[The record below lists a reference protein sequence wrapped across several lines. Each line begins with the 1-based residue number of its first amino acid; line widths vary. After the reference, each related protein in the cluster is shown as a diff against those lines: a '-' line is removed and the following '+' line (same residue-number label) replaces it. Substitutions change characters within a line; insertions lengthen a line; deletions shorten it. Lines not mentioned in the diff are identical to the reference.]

1 MNNQLSEHF
10 TLSEMTHSST
20 ADRYKIDNTPSQ
32 FEYNNLKKLCEEVLE
47 PIRMKWGKPIFVNSG
62 YRSPQLNIRVKGAAS
77 SQHIT
82 GCAVDITSENNEKL
96 FHLIISML
104 NNGEIEVSQLIDER
118 NYSWLHIGLKENPDN
133 NRNQV
138 LHL

>member
-10 TLSEMTHSST
+10 TLSEMTQSST
-20 ADRYKIDNTPSQ
+20 ADRYNINNTPGQ
-32 FEYNNLKKLCEEVLE
+32 FEYDNLKKLCEEVLE
-47 PIRMKWGKPIFVNSG
+47 PIRRKWGKPIFVNSG

-96 FHLIISML
+96 FHLIVSML
-104 NNGEIEVSQLIDER
+104 NNNEIEVSQLIDER
-118 NYSWLHIGLKENPDN
+118 NYSWLHLGLYVGRKH
-133 NRNQV
+133 NQV